1 MGGLQTA
8 ITLVTAVSSF
18 ALMLLPRR
26 KWNQPL
32 QLLHWLH
39 VNLATPIN
47 ILWDWFPF
55 KDQLVSIK
63 TPDLN
68 SLLCLFSVP
77 QLLVASLDSLWK
89 WKSPNSRHFFAK
101 NSTDSTSC
109 LFSSLPA
116 MWGQTSQVAFCV
128 HGGECRGGYE
138 VGQIFILTTLSPGPF
153 RKTIPRLTPNRS
165 ISPTDLV
172 QMAPVQSDLTSE
184 HLYCGD

>member
-8 ITLVTAVSSF
+8 ITPVTAVSSF

-77 QLLVASLDSLWK
+77 QLLVASLGSLWK
-89 WKSPNSRHFFAK
+89 WKSPI
-101 NSTDSTSC
+101 
-109 LFSSLPA
+109 SLPKI
-116 MWGQTSQVAFCV
+116 QLILQVAYSVRCLPCGDKHLRWLFV
-128 HGGECRGGYE
+128 FME
-138 VGQIFILTTLSPGPF
+138 VSAEVDM
-153 RKTIPRLTPNRS
+153 RLDRFSFWQHWAPAHLEKQFPDS
-165 ISPTDLV
+165 HPTDPLP
-172 QMAPVQSDLTSE
+172 QQIWYKRP
-184 HLYCGD
+184 